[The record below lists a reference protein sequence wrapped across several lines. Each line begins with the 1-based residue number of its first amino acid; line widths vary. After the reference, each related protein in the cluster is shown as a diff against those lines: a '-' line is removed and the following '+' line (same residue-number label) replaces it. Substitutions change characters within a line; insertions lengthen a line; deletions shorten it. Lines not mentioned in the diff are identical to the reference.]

1 MGRILCARR
10 LAENDVTE
18 YMARC
23 AMRDDAPP
31 YCVLSRF
38 PVLFINS
45 YITIVSNSI

>member
-1 MGRILCARR
+1 MCARL

-23 AMRDDAPP
+23 AMRDDAP
-31 YCVLSRF
+31 YCVLSRL